1 MREILADHRIQF
13 QVLHRDNTN
22 GLRLRTWQKLTQVIY
37 GKQFAHQNRLPVG
50 WHLGNL
56 RRCGALAI
64 DYRRTLDQHMGQRVL
79 VWERTRDP
87 EECLVATKLGYR
99 VIGVPHNIEA
109 LVRGQDSR
117 FCSDDALRDL
127 SMEVNVF
134 KKCAQVFCISREEQW
149 LLHCCGISAEYLP
162 YWPPSHI
169 ERELLAVRER
179 RPETPQQW
187 FLILGNVRNP
197 PTRHGAQILCRM
209 IRHIRSR
216 IETPILMAGF
226 GSEDFQSEIE
236 AETVKV
242 YGTVSS
248 LELGRLLAGARA
260 LLMYQESATGVLT
273 RIPEALLAGVPIIGN
288 SIACRSALGFSGIH
302 LFDGPSEL
310 ADLLNTDL
318 PDPAIPPRDYALESA
333 FVKRLTEGTPS
344 DS

>member
-1 MREILADHRIQF
+1 
-13 QVLHRDNTN
+13 
-22 GLRLRTWQKLTQVIY
+22 
-37 GKQFAHQNRLPVG
+37 
-50 WHLGNL
+50 
-56 RRCGALAI
+56 
-64 DYRRTLDQHMGQRVL
+64 
-79 VWERTRDP
+79 
-87 EECLVATKLGYR
+87 
-99 VIGVPHNIEA
+99 
-109 LVRGQDSR
+109 
-117 FCSDDALRDL
+117 
-127 SMEVNVF
+127 
-134 KKCAQVFCISREEQW
+134 
-149 LLHCCGISAEYLP
+149 
-162 YWPPSHI
+162 
-169 ERELLAVRER
+169 
-179 RPETPQQW
+179 
-187 FLILGNVRNP
+187 
-197 PTRHGAQILCRM
+197 
-209 IRHIRSR
+209 
-216 IETPILMAGF
+216 MAGF